1 MGKRNRPG
9 TAARTAGMAAES
21 GRDTQSTRGADASG
35 PSRQHAAVGADER
48 LTPDRLARSVFS
60 RPLARSARDAGGVRF
75 FWRVAPTLTFGIALY
90 VLLENF
96 GDVAGACGTVADA
109 LTPVFIGMVLA
120 FILNI
125 PMQLFETQVFFWIRK
140 VSIRRGLSVL
150 LCYLLLW
157 AFVLTLLFVVFP
169 QLSMALESLT
179 SMLPLLGSQLYNTAR
194 GLVERY
200 DLDQE
205 LLNYLEFDW
214 NSIALNVIE
223 WTTSSIPQLVS
234 TTRDITSR
242 LLEIFIGFV
251 LSVYMLF
258 GKERIVRQG
267 RRLCCAVLKRDWA
280 ERVINL
286 CSLAQTTFRGYLT
299 GTLTEACI
307 LGTLTALGMA
317 IFGFPSPVFAG
328 VLMGI
333 GALIPIFGI
342 FIMVVVNAIL
352 IAVQADIF
360 TGIWF
365 IVYITVLQQLEGNL
379 IYPRVM
385 GNAIRL
391 PGIWVLAAATV
402 GGTLFGLMG
411 LLLSIPTASMLY
423 ALARALVITR
433 EAHAS
438 QTAGSAPGGAREVQ
452 TPEYVDITAR
462 MDGDG
467 ERSGVLTGEVRITRR
482 GAQNGD
488 RQP

>member
-9 TAARTAGMAAES
+9 AAGRAKAAGAKSVE
-21 GRDTQSTRGADASG
+21 RGARGGVEPTRPQSPGDAEAR
-35 PSRQHAAVGADER
+35 P
-48 LTPDRLARSVFS
+48 TPDRLARSVFS
-60 RPLARSARDAGGVRF
+60 RPLARSARDAGAVRF
-75 FWRVAPTLTFGIALY
+75 FWRVAPTLAFGIALY
-90 VLLENF
+90 VLLEHF
-96 GDVAGACGTVADA
+96 GEVTRACGTVVGA
-109 LTPVFIGMVLA
+109 LTPVFIGMALA

-125 PMQLFETQVFFWIRK
+125 PMRLFETQVFFWIRK

-179 SMLPLLGSQLYNTAR
+179 SMLPMLGAELYATAHR
-194 GLVERY
+194 LVIRY
-200 DLDQE
+200 ELDPE

-267 RRLCCAVLKRDWA
+267 RRLCCAALKRDWA
-280 ERVINL
+280 ERVISL
-286 CSLAQTTFRGYLT
+286 CSLAQATFRGYLT

-352 IAVQADIF
+352 IVVQADIF
-360 TGIWF
+360 TGLWF

-391 PGIWVLAAATV
+391 PGIWVLTAATV

-411 LLLSIPTASMLY
+411 LLLSIPTVSMLY
-423 ALARALVITR
+423 ALARAFVITR
-433 EAHAS
+433 EQRAARR
-438 QTAGSAPGGAREVQ
+438 QAVGAREAGAV
-452 TPEYVDITAR
+452 EYVDIAR
-462 MDGDG
+462 APD
-467 ERSGVLTGEVRITRR
+467 EPRR
-482 GAQNGD
+482 GAQDG
-488 RQP
+488 